1 MNLRVLRY
9 FLAIVEEG
17 SITGAAEY
25 LSISQPSLSRQIKDK
40 ENGQPL
46 PRIF

>member
-1 MNLRVLRY
+1 MLRY

-25 LSISQPSLSRQIKDK
+25 LSISQPSLSRQIKDR
-40 ENGQPL
+40 EDSQPL
-46 PRIF
+46 PRVF